1 MLSYVF
7 VVVVVL
13 WIIAHLKTSR
23 PDGILLSKLHPFRRL
38 MAYIMPTRNES
49 VVYFD
54 QYIDADQ
61 LLSYLE
67 EAKKK
72 FYEIIKNAEHVC
84 IWGASGKG
92 VLVLSE
98 FSEELLE
105 KVKFV
110 IDINPTKQGK
120 YLPLS
125 GKLVASPNILKNH
138 KGQLFVIVMNEIYQN
153 EIKKNISSMGVDAI
167 FINSTFGS
175 L

>member
-1 MLSYVF
+1 MIIG
-7 VVVVVL
+7 VVKE
-13 WIIAHLKTSR
+13 IHH
-23 PDGILLSKLHPFRRL
+23 GERRVA
-38 MAYIMPTRNES
+38 MAPS
-49 VVYFD
+49 VVKQFIKTGHSVLVEHD
-54 QYIDADQ
+54 AGVIANFTDEQYKDSGA
-61 LLSYLE
+61 
-67 EAKKK
+67 
-72 FYEIIKNAEHVC
+72 EILKNAENVC

-110 IDINPTKQGK
+110 IDINPKKQGK

-125 GKLVASPNILKNH
+125 GKLVTSPNILKYQ
-138 KGQLFVIVMNEIYQN
+138 KGQFFIIIMNEIYQD
-153 EIKKNISSMGVDAI
+153 EIKKNINSMGVDAI